1 MVECRKRKL
10 VSSRMKLEDAI
21 SVAIEES
28 KKSNAKYHMGAVIF
42 DSDRFFTGYNRNL
55 FSCYQK
61 NASIPL
67 GKLDHKMSV
76 HAEEM
81 AIQRA
86 LRAEMNFNNSTLVV
100 IRINNLGTFRRSYP
114 CQHCRKL
121 ITSLGI
127 RLIYYCK

>member
-1 MVECRKRKL
+1 
-10 VSSRMKLEDAI
+10 MKLEDAVTI
-21 SVAIEES
+21 AIEES
-28 KKSNAKYHMGAVIF
+28 KKSNAKYHVGAVIY
-42 DSDRFFTGYNRNL
+42 DSVRFFTGYNRNL
-55 FSCYQK
+55 FSCYRK
-61 NASIPL
+61 NAPL
-67 GKLDHKMSV
+67 TVSHNNHKMSV

-100 IRINNLGTFRRSYP
+100 IRINNSGMFRRSYP

-121 ITSLGI
+121 IESLGI